1 MDAPKKLPL
10 FAQILIGMVA
20 GAVTGFALG
29 EKAAPL
35 GEFGSLMISVI
46 KGLAAPLLFFAVVDA
61 FLTTEIRAKDAAR
74 LLAIN
79 ALNATL
85 ALTIGLTL
93 SNLIRPGVGFP
104 APPLVG
110 DKPPG
115 TLDVAQTLKD
125 YVPTNLFRPFVSDS
139 IISIILIAVLIGLS
153 LRKASQ
159 ETEEYRGLIQ
169 HLVRVAYRS
178 LQIAIGWVIRL
189 IPLAVFA
196 VVAKTVG
203 EHGFAP
209 VSGLAVYLG
218 VALLGIG
225 LQVTLVYQAW
235 ILVVARMSLVHFWK
249 GVREAAVYALG
260 ASSSLATLP
269 VTLRSLD
276 KMGVSR
282 ESSTLAACVGTNL
295 NNDSILLYE
304 AMAAL
309 FVAQAYGID
318 LSLGD
323 QLTIAAAAALA
334 GIGIAGVPD
343 AGLISLALVLGTVG
357 LPVEILP
364 LLLTVDWI
372 LSRAR
377 ATANVVCDFVVAI
390 LLDRFSGAPREEGGP
405 PPSES
410 KAQEA

>member
-1 MDAPKKLPL
+1 MNAPTKLPL
-10 FAQILIGMVA
+10 FAQILVGMVLGGVA
-20 GAVTGFALG
+20 GFMLG

-35 GEFGSLMISVI
+35 GEFGSLMIAVI

-61 FLTTEIRAKDAAR
+61 FLTTAIRAKDAAR
-74 LLAIN
+74 LLGIN
-79 ALNATL
+79 ALNASL

-93 SNLIRPGVGFP
+93 SNLLQPGRDFP
-104 APPLVG
+104 APPLAG
-110 DKPPG
+110 DRPPG
-115 TLDVAQTLKD
+115 TLDVAQSLKD
-125 YVPTNLFRPFVSDS
+125 YIPTNLFRPFVSDS
-139 IISIILIAVLIGLS
+139 IISIILIAVLVGLS

-159 ETEEYRGLIQ
+159 ETEEHRGLIQ
-169 HLVRVAYRS
+169 HLVRVGYRS

-203 EHGFAP
+203 EHGLAP
-209 VSGLAVYLG
+209 VRGLAVYLG
-218 VALLGIG
+218 VALVGIA
-225 LQVTLVYQAW
+225 LHVAVVYQAW
-235 ILVVARMSLVHFWK
+235 ILLVARMSLGRFWS

-318 LSLGD
+318 LSLAD
-323 QLTIAAAAALA
+323 QLTVAAAAALA

-390 LLDRFSGAPREEGGP
+390 LLDRFSGASRAPEGSPPRESGAHG
-405 PPSES
+405 
-410 KAQEA
+410 A